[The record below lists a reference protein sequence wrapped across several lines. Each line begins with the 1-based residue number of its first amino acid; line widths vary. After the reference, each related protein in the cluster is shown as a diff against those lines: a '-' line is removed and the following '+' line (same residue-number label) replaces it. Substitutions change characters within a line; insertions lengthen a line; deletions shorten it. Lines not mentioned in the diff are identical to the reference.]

1 MFLARA
7 SDSIT
12 VAEIMTDAL
21 APPCSEG
28 AYSRFNRANS
38 HGCKRRAL
46 FLPPSANTP
55 ASYFSFGVILV
66 LLFAALIKKKIL
78 TRVENLFIFF
88 IIRLVFIGI
97 TQKKKDEYPFSIFLN
112 LGSRLAI

>member
-66 LLFAALIKKKIL
+66 LLAAQCSADPR
-78 TRVENLFIFF
+78 TER
-88 IIRLVFIGI
+88 
-97 TQKKKDEYPFSIFLN
+97 KKDIDE
-112 LGSRLAI
+112 G

>member
-66 LLFAALIKKKIL
+66 LLFAALIRELKK
-78 TRVENLFIFF
+78 RH
-88 IIRLVFIGI
+88 G
-97 TQKKKDEYPFSIFLN
+97 
-112 LGSRLAI
+112 